1 MDKNNETGR
10 ETKDKLIKKEMEEA
24 ALLEKELAKE
34 RREEVSR
41 IVDDLQQKTEAEEKR
56 KASSDK
62 KEKKDWK
69 TETPQERERRAEEV
83 LRKVNQ
89 RQQEEAKR
97 TLGEQPAETLKSSR
111 RRKKG
116 SGKRT
121 AAAAGIFAATVVA
134 AAGAYFLIGMK
145 YRTSFLPGTVINGN
159 DVSGM
164 TPAEVENLISEGIE
178 SYQLV
183 LKERGDKTESI
194 AGGDIRLEAE
204 FDGTLEKIVENQ
216 NPNTWLMAKWSGN
229 SYDIETMISYDEMML
244 AEKIGNLECM
254 DEEKVIKPVDAYIS
268 EYVSGQGYSIVPEE
282 EGNELNSDVV
292 REKVGEAIQAL
303 RTEISLEEEGCY
315 KNPVVRSDNDQL
327 KERIDNLNR
336 YVNVTVTYKF
346 GDKREVLNGDIIHEW
361 IAQGDGSGDI
371 SLDGV
376 KSYVQTLAT
385 KYNTAYRAKNLKTSY
400 GKEVTITRGNYGW
413 RIDQA
418 AEVEQLMA
426 VIRSGESQEREPVY
440 AQTAASHG
448 ENDYGNT
455 YVEINLTA
463 QHLFF
468 YKEGKLLVE
477 SDFVSGNVSRGFT
490 TPPGAYPLTYKERN
504 ATLKGQ
510 GYSSPVS
517 YWMPFNGGIGMH
529 DASWRSSF
537 GGSIYKTNGS
547 HGCINLP
554 YSAAKTIYENIA
566 KGMPVLCYNMGGT
579 EKPTL
584 PATAP
589 AETPASEET
598 SAAQETTQAQETP
611 DSLQK
616 PEPPKTPA
624 ETPAVQPTEP
634 VEPPKGPGD
643 VLGQTEKEPDGPGV
657 GL

>member
-1 MDKNNETGR
+1 M
-10 ETKDKLIKKEMEEA
+10 
-24 ALLEKELAKE
+24 
-34 RREEVSR
+34 
-41 IVDDLQQKTEAEEKR
+41 
-56 KASSDK
+56 
-62 KEKKDWK
+62 
-69 TETPQERERRAEEV
+69 AEEV

-327 KERIDNLNR
+327 KERIDNR
-336 YVNVTVTYKF
+336 
-346 GDKREVLNGDIIHEW
+346 
-361 IAQGDGSGDI
+361 
-371 SLDGV
+371 
-376 KSYVQTLAT
+376 
-385 KYNTAYRAKNLKTSY
+385 
-400 GKEVTITRGNYGW
+400 
-413 RIDQA
+413 
-418 AEVEQLMA
+418 
-426 VIRSGESQEREPVY
+426 
-440 AQTAASHG
+440 
-448 ENDYGNT
+448 
-455 YVEINLTA
+455 
-463 QHLFF
+463 
-468 YKEGKLLVE
+468 
-477 SDFVSGNVSRGFT
+477 
-490 TPPGAYPLTYKERN
+490 
-504 ATLKGQ
+504 
-510 GYSSPVS
+510 
-517 YWMPFNGGIGMH
+517 
-529 DASWRSSF
+529 
-537 GGSIYKTNGS
+537 
-547 HGCINLP
+547 
-554 YSAAKTIYENIA
+554 
-566 KGMPVLCYNMGGT
+566 
-579 EKPTL
+579 
-584 PATAP
+584 
-589 AETPASEET
+589 SEEHT
-598 SAAQETTQAQETP
+598 SE
-611 DSLQK
+611 LQS
-616 PEPPKTPA
+616 PS
-624 ETPAVQPTEP
+624 
-634 VEPPKGPGD
+634 
-643 VLGQTEKEPDGPGV
+643 
-657 GL
+657 